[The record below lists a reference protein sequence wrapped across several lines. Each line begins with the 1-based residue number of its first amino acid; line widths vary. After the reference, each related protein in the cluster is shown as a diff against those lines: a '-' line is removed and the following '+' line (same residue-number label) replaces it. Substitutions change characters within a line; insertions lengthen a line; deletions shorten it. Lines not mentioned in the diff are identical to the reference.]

1 MYVLNIDWN
10 LCDKECIE
18 VCHAVIDEFII
29 RLEDCEVFLI
39 RDPDKAHNK
48 YEMKLLRV
56 ECLCPEKAITF
67 GKFSAAQ

>member
-10 LCDKECIE
+10 RCEKKCIH
-18 VCHAVIDEFII
+18 VCHAVIDEFIL
-29 RLEDCEVFLI
+29 RLEGNETFLI
-39 RDPDKAHNK
+39 RDPDNAYNK

-67 GKFSAAQ
+67 VKFHAVA